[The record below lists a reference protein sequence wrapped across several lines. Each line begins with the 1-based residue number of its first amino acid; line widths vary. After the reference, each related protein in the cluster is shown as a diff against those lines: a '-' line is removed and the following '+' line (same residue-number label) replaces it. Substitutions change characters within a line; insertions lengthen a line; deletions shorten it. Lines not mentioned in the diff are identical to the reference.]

1 VNFPSKYKC
10 LNNNEFSLEKFKVIP
25 LRYEDRFKI
34 MEWRNEQIYHLRQD
48 QPLTFKNQEK
58 YFTEVIPKLFELKQP
73 DQLLF
78 SFLENEICIGY
89 GGLVRIN
96 WVDRNAEISFLIN
109 TDLEKNNFEKY
120 WHLFLKLI
128 VKVAF
133 KELKFHKIYTWS
145 FDLRPKL
152 YSTLLKANYI
162 EEARLSEHCLFQNSF
177 IDVLIHSKTND
188 RI

>member
-1 VNFPSKYKC
+1 MNFPSKYIC
-10 LNNNEFSLEKFKVIP
+10 LNENEFLSEQFKIVP
-25 LRYEDRFKI
+25 LRFQDRIKI
-34 MEWRNEQIYHLRQD
+34 MKWRNDQLYHLRQNK
-48 QPLTFKNQEK
+48 PLTIEDQEN
-58 YFTEVIPKLFELKQP
+58 YFNNVILKLFKQQQP
-73 DQLLF
+73 KQILF
-78 SFLENEICIGY
+78 SFLKNNVCIGY
-89 GGLVRIN
+89 GGLVHIN
-96 WVDRNAEISFLIN
+96 WIDKNAEISFLIN

-128 VKVAF
+128 EKVAF

-162 EEARLSEHCLFQNSF
+162 EEARLSKHCLFQNSY
-177 IDVLIHSKTND
+177 IDVLIHSKIND